1 MITERDLLQE
11 IEECQEQPI
20 TDKKFERLASCFIV
34 YDHLFG
40 QPIDR
45 GYSSESKVEKSTIK
59 TNSDSEFLQTV
70 NGKEIKKVLAVL
82 DELMEATRTLHPR
95 MYDQVIDRIL
105 EI

>member
-11 IEECQEQPI
+11 IDECQEQPI

-40 QPIDR
+40 QPIER
-45 GYSSESKVEKSTIK
+45 GYSFENKVENAKIQ
-59 TNSDSEFLQTV
+59 TNGDSEFLNAV
-70 NGKEIKKVLAVL
+70 NGKEIEKVLNVL

-95 MYDQVIDRIL
+95 MYDQVIDKIL